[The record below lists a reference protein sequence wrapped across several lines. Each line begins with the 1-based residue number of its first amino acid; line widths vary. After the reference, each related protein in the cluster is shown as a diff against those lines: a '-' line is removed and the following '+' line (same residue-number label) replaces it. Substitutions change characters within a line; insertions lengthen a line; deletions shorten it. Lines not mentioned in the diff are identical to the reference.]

1 MTQSPEGGPPS
12 HPEFDPAPGPPNEAP
27 DPDRTPAGAP
37 REIKAAVVVLTV
49 LAAVLVFFGALYL
62 VMVEQLQSD
71 LRASMDE
78 LGQGASITDAQLRL
92 MIRLVGGFL
101 LFVGLGNGL
110 TVQGLRSRRVWARRL
125 GFFTAGA
132 VVVLGLLAVATGSF
146 NLPLVILTGLAV
158 AGVFLLSKP
167 AVRTY
172 LSAPV
177 KRSPY

>member
-12 HPEFDPAPGPPNEAP
+12 YPEFDPAPGPPTPEAP
-27 DPDRTPAGAP
+27 TATP
-37 REIKAAVVVLTV
+37 REVKAAVVVLTV

-62 VMVEQLQSD
+62 VMVDQLQSD
-71 LRASMDE
+71 LRAAMDE
-78 LGQGASITDAQLRL
+78 LGQGASITDAQLRM

-110 TVQGLRSRRVWARRL
+110 TVQGLRSRRGWARRL

-167 AVRTY
+167 AVRIY
-172 LSAPV
+172 LSIPA